1 MSVRSDLHVP
11 RSTDG
16 RGRNREWTKGRAAT
30 ENEAMDRSRKCL
42 PEQHLRGHAA
52 VWQMSGGTEKRG
64 GGRLVFSG
72 IRRTTG
78 ESGDVRREQRLTHPF
93 FFPVSLSAGCINL
106 LQSLRRIAE
115 AGADRENPNSRN
127 FGHVSFSESVL

>member
-1 MSVRSDLHVP
+1 
-11 RSTDG
+11 
-16 RGRNREWTKGRAAT
+16 
-30 ENEAMDRSRKCL
+30 
-42 PEQHLRGHAA
+42 
-52 VWQMSGGTEKRG
+52 MSGGTEKRG
-64 GGRLVFSG
+64 GRRLVFSG

-115 AGADRENPNSRN
+115 AGADRENQNSRN
-127 FGHVSFSESVL
+127 FGHVSFSEFAL